1 MSNLFDVIKN
11 KMKKQN
17 FYKGHMSLGGP
28 VIMRENNGSDAT
40 WGACYYFYFLNPCPD
55 NFFCV
60 SADYK
65 SIVHNSIDMF
75 SLKTLYPDGI
85 RTRVFCPIGGCDVHC
100 AAVPSRARF

>member
-40 WGACYYFYFLNPCPD
+40 WGACYYFYFLNPCHD
-55 NFFCV
+55 NF
-60 SADYK
+60 SAFQQIT
-65 SIVHNSIDMF
+65 SQ
-75 SLKTLYPDGI
+75 LYTTALICFP
-85 RTRVFCPIGGCDVHC
+85 
-100 AAVPSRARF
+100 